1 MPSLDKLYRD
11 YGNRVSFIFLTNDPK
26 KAIDKYYMANE
37 FDFPTYNSTSRLP
50 EQINTTTLPA
60 TFILDKEGK
69 VVLEEFGPADWNT
82 KKVRSILD
90 ELLK

>member
-1 MPSLDKLYRD
+1 MVIEFR
-11 YGNRVSFIFLTNDPK
+11 FFFLTTDPK
-26 KAIDKYYMANE
+26 KAVDTYYKANE
-37 FDFPTYNSTSRLP
+37 FEFPTYNSTSRLP
-50 EQINTTTLPA
+50 EQINTRTLPA

-82 KKVRSILD
+82 AKVRVILD